1 LKPIEWT
8 VRHAK
13 DEQEHP
19 SHASHRLGQ
28 VVVLSTGAGNLRFS
42 ATAGCGDETDLF
54 LGLVAAFSA
63 SEGIRK
69 DTGVISWVRWPNS
82 VAIEGKTVATAS
94 AGVIRAKESNRV
106 VIDFNINVSRPVSEG
121 ATSLLEVV
129 GVEVDRKI
137 LLDKVLESL
146 AWMHAGWV
154 NGMHPQ
160 VLRRVKSM
168 TETLGSIISVPRD
181 GRRVAGVATDIDA
194 KGRLVVRAEGA
205 SMTLSDVSEVL
216 GL

>member
-8 VRHAK
+8 VRQDK
-13 DEQEHP
+13 GTRRRSNQ
-19 SHASHRLGQ
+19 ASPRTGE
-28 VVVLSTGAGNLRFS
+28 VVVQSFGAGELRFS
-42 ATAGCGDETDLF
+42 ATAGCGDETELF

-82 VAIEGKTVATAS
+82 VAIEGKNVATTS
-94 AGVIRAKESNRV
+94 ARVTRGKESTRV
-106 VIDFNINVSRPVSEG
+106 VLDFTVNVSRPTNEG
-121 ATSLLEVV
+121 TTSLLEVI

-137 LLDKVLESL
+137 LLDKILESL

-168 TETLGSIISVPRD
+168 TETLGSVVSVSRD
-181 GRRVAGVATDIDA
+181 GERVAGLATDIDA
-194 KGRLVVRAEGA
+194 KGRLVVRAEGT
-205 SMTLSDVSEVL
+205 SIMLSDVSEAS